1 MEILKEILS
10 FVTSKSDKAK
20 VFPELIE
27 DDIASTSLAGRFLN
41 GMANETYANDE
52 DAAKDLYGTDAG
64 DQRFRTLKSRTYE
77 RLIRSVLFIKVDQPE
92 HSEYLHYYYKCM
104 SGLVAAQLLMRC
116 ASRRAGYAIA
126 CKTLTAAQ
134 KYEFTDI
141 CLPLAVLLRESSAL
155 WSLHSQ
161 FEVYCT
167 KVRLYEFALVSE
179 QESECLLDSLRL
191 EQNSI
196 RLERSYYVSK
206 HKRVLELIRS
216 MSLKSPSHILTLNLY
231 RAEIAYLETIEDFQ
245 QVKRQ
250 CDFAI
255 AYLAAN
261 NHLSQRARHGEFL
274 LRGIAADIYTRKRID
289 STHGKECLSMLVHG
303 GPNWFAAQSLLFASS
318 FQNMELEN
326 ANNIYC
332 DVISHSNFKRM
343 DQLTIE
349 RWNLHGAYI
358 KLAELLKLH
367 SPEQSSVSNFRL
379 TTFLNSMIMETRSK
393 QDSNSLIVI
402 FHAFYLLLN
411 NRYDEAEKR
420 IEYLNVYCTRYLK
433 EISNSRLWLFVKATQ
448 AIPRNRGNAAGLRRA
463 WTPALSRIKEAFS
476 IPMPAEINEL
486 IPYDVLM
493 EAYLRTVEEKSHI
506 SVVA

>member
-1 MEILKEILS
+1 MEILKEILRI
-10 FVTSKSDKAK
+10 VTAKSDKAK
-20 VFPELIE
+20 VFPELVE

-41 GMANETYANDE
+41 GMANDTYATDE
-52 DAAKDLYGTDAG
+52 DAAKDLYGTDAS

-77 RLIRSVLFIKVDQPE
+77 RLIRSVLFIKVNQPE
-92 HSEYLHYYYKCM
+92 HSEYLSYYYRCM
-104 SGLVAAQLLMRC
+104 TGLVAAQLLMRF
-116 ASRRAGYAIA
+116 ASRRAGYSVAL
-126 CKTLTAAQ
+126 KTLPVAE
-134 KYEFTDI
+134 KYEFTEI
-141 CLPLAVLLRESSAL
+141 QLSLTSLLRDTAAL
-155 WSLHSQ
+155 WSLHPQ

-167 KVRLYEFALVSE
+167 KVRRNQFALVSE

-191 EQNSI
+191 ELHSI

-245 QVKRQ
+245 EVKSQ
-250 CDFAI
+250 CEIAI
-255 AYLAAN
+255 AYLAN
-261 NHLSQRARHGEFL
+261 NSHLSQRARHGEFL

-289 STHGKECLSMLVHG
+289 SKLGKECLSLFVSG
-303 GPNWFAAQSLLFASS
+303 GPNWFATQSLLFASN

-332 DVISHSNFKRM
+332 EVTAHSKFKQM

-349 RWNLHGAYI
+349 RWNLHSAYI
-358 KLAELLKLH
+358 KLAELLNLY
-367 SPEQSSVSNFRL
+367 SPEHSSVSNFRL

-402 FHAFYLLLN
+402 FHAFYLLLD

-463 WTPALSRIKEAFS
+463 WTPMLARIKHAFS

-486 IPYDVLM
+486 IPYDEFM
-493 EAYLRTVEEKSHI
+493 EAYLRTLEEKSPL
-506 SVVA
+506 SVNV

>member
-1 MEILKEILS
+1 
-10 FVTSKSDKAK
+10 
-20 VFPELIE
+20 
-27 DDIASTSLAGRFLN
+27 
-41 GMANETYANDE
+41 
-52 DAAKDLYGTDAG
+52 
-64 DQRFRTLKSRTYE
+64 
-77 RLIRSVLFIKVDQPE
+77 
-92 HSEYLHYYYKCM
+92 
-104 SGLVAAQLLMRC
+104 
-116 ASRRAGYAIA
+116 
-126 CKTLTAAQ
+126 
-134 KYEFTDI
+134 
-141 CLPLAVLLRESSAL
+141 
-155 WSLHSQ
+155 
-161 FEVYCT
+161 
-167 KVRLYEFALVSE
+167 
-179 QESECLLDSLRL
+179 
-191 EQNSI
+191 
-196 RLERSYYVSK
+196 
-206 HKRVLELIRS
+206 
-216 MSLKSPSHILTLNLY
+216 
-231 RAEIAYLETIEDFQ
+231 
-245 QVKRQ
+245 
-250 CDFAI
+250 
-255 AYLAAN
+255 
-261 NHLSQRARHGEFL
+261 
-274 LRGIAADIYTRKRID
+274 
-289 STHGKECLSMLVHG
+289 MLVHG

-463 WTPALSRIKEAFS
+463 WTPVLSRIKEAFS